1 MKMMIPTR
9 GKVILDRE
17 NKGEQTTEQGIV
29 YSEKQ
34 MDYWIRGQVMAI
46 GEGKM
51 HPSGRIREAEF
62 SVGDIVIYDMRKVNG
77 YDAFDIVDFDDVIGV
92 ISESE

>member
-1 MKMMIPTR
+1 MIMIPTR

-17 NKGEQTTEQGIV
+17 NKGEQTTEHGIV

-34 MDYWIRGQVMAI
+34 KDYWIRGQVMAI

-51 HPSGRIREAEF
+51 HSSGRIHEADF
-62 SVGDIVIYDMRKVNG
+62 SVGDNVIYDMRKVNG
-77 YDAFDIVDFDDVIGV
+77 YSSYDIVDFDDIVGV
-92 ISESE
+92 ICESE